1 VVDLKHIPELMA
13 IGFAGDGTLEIG
25 AAVPC
30 ARIYE
35 DSEIATRLPGL
46 IDSASL
52 IGGIQVQGRAS
63 LGGNVCNASPAADSI
78 PSLIA
83 HGARLLIASSTGTRE
98 VPVEDFFRGPGQNA
112 LGAGE
117 ILVQIKIP
125 PQPAHSGVRFL
136 RFIPRNEMDIA
147 VANAGVR
154 LTLDAGG
161 TRIEEA
167 RVAIGAVAPTPLF
180 VGAAGAALVGKE
192 PGREAF
198 EAAGQAAADAATPIT
213 DMRGSAAQRKHL
225 AKVLTI
231 RALEGAYER
240 AKENR

>member
-1 VVDLKHIPELMA
+1 
-13 IGFAGDGTLEIG
+13 
-25 AAVPC
+25 
-30 ARIYE
+30 
-35 DSEIATRLPGL
+35 
-46 IDSASL
+46 
-52 IGGIQVQGRAS
+52 
-63 LGGNVCNASPAADSI
+63 
-78 PSLIA
+78 
-83 HGARLLIASSTGTRE
+83 
-98 VPVEDFFRGPGQNA
+98 
-112 LGAGE
+112 
-117 ILVQIKIP
+117 
-125 PQPAHSGVRFL
+125 
-136 RFIPRNEMDIA
+136 

>member
-1 VVDLKHIPELMA
+1 
-13 IGFAGDGTLEIG
+13 
-25 AAVPC
+25 
-30 ARIYE
+30 
-35 DSEIATRLPGL
+35 
-46 IDSASL
+46 
-52 IGGIQVQGRAS
+52 
-63 LGGNVCNASPAADSI
+63 
-78 PSLIA
+78 
-83 HGARLLIASSTGTRE
+83 
-98 VPVEDFFRGPGQNA
+98 VEDFFRGPGQNA